1 MIYIYFTQ
9 VNYYM
14 VIFTQEKEKKKF
26 IFVINLE
33 HVHKVYNACISEV
46 AQLPI
51 TRIVYLT

>member
-9 VNYYM
+9 VNYYI

-26 IFVINLE
+26 IYTINLE
-33 HVHKVYNACISEV
+33 HVHKVYNACMSEV